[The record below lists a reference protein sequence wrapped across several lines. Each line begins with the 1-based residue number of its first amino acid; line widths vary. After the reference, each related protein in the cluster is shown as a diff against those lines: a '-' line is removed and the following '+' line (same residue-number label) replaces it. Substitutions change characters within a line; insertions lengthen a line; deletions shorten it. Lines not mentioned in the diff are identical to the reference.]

1 MTSYLRSSQA
11 ITGKLSD
18 ELVMM
23 DIDRGV
29 YFSLNHVATRIWEL
43 LEVPM
48 TIDDICRRLEDE
60 FEADRSQC
68 RSDVEQFI
76 ARMVDTGLIIQV

>member
-48 TIDDICRRLEDE
+48 TIDDICRRLEEE

-68 RSDVEQFI
+68 CSDVEQFI
-76 ARMVDTGLIIQV
+76 TRMVDTGLIIQV